1 MRPRWETVKDARRA
15 NWLKWV
21 AKNGLCGM
29 RQRKP
34 YQERKLGGRANFN
47 MEKGWRK
54 ARFQRQKPGVFAIFA
69 QAKRPAPRGTRTAGR
84 TRRVEDVKQTRKG
97 GREGDAFAEPRAWRR
112 LGEGNALPRNR
123 HLTQALTSSHPALGA
138 SAGLGRGGADG
149 GVAEGPR
156 GRGGGDAELLG
167 HALGA
172 ALRTAGN
179 VGRGSDQGFK
189 SVVARHT
196 MVFVQR
202 HGRGPLDRMEASE
215 TLHVFSAAA
224 PELSTSPPSRQTGRA
239 NERGRTN
246 RWLGN

>member
-1 MRPRWETVKDARRA
+1 
-15 NWLKWV
+15 
-21 AKNGLCGM
+21 M

-47 MEKGWRK
+47 MEKDWRK
-54 ARFQRQKPGVFAIFA
+54 ARFQRQKTGVFAIFA
-69 QAKRPAPRGTRTAGR
+69 QAGRPAPRGTRTAGR

-97 GREGDAFAEPRAWRR
+97 GREGDA
-112 LGEGNALPRNR
+112 LPRNH